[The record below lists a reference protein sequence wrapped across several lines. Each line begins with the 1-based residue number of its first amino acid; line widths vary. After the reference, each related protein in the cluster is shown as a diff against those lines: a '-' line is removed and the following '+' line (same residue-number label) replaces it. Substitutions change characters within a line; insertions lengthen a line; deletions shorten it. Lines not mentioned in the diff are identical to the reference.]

1 MIVNDDAGILIARS
15 HNYRPEPQP
24 MKQKPLPPLNWLR
37 AFEVSARNLNFTHAA
52 DELFLTQGA
61 VSQQIRQLESHL
73 GVALFKRL
81 ARGLALTEEGQAYLP
96 VVQDAITRLAVGTN
110 EIFGQHQ
117 RRPIKVR
124 GSLSFFV
131 HWLAPK
137 LVSFQQAH
145 PQVDIRYI
153 SNIWVKELD
162 GEDDMEI
169 RWGHGQWPGLVAQRL
184 TWDSLVPVCSPALM
198 ARSPIKEPSDV
209 AQHRLLHVLGYEEGW
224 GYWANMVGAQGVDP
238 SSGMQFDTLISTLRM
253 AELGQGIALARSSM
267 VVELLREGRLVE
279 PFQQRI
285 EASESFYLVRGAGA
299 DQHPD
304 AVMFATWLVEQAHRF
319 K

>member
-1 MIVNDDAGILIARS
+1 
-15 HNYRPEPQP
+15 
-24 MKQKPLPPLNWLR
+24 MKQKSLPPLNWLR
-37 AFEVSARNLNFTHAA
+37 AFEVSARCLNFTHAA
-52 DELFLTQGA
+52 EALCLTQGA

-81 ARGLALTEEGQAYLP
+81 PRGLDLTEEGRSYLP

-117 RRPIKVR
+117 HRPIKVR
-124 GSLSFFV
+124 GSLAFFV

-137 LVSFQQAH
+137 LADFQQRH

-162 GEDDMEI
+162 GEDDLEI
-169 RWGHGQWPGLVAQRL
+169 RWGQGHWPGLVAQRL
-184 TWDSLVPVCSPALM
+184 TWDTLFPVCAPSLL
-198 ARSPIKEPSDV
+198 ARLPLQV
-209 AQHRLLHVLGYEEGW
+209 ADDLARHQLLHVLGYEEGW
-224 GYWANMVGAQGVDP
+224 GYWLQRAGALQVDA
-238 SSGMQFDTLISTLRM
+238 SRGLQFDTLISTLRL
-253 AELGQGIALARSSM
+253 AELGQGVALARSSM
-267 VVELLREGRLVE
+267 VADMLADGRLLE

-285 EASESFYLVRGAGA
+285 EASESFYLVRGADA
-299 DQHPD
+299 EPHPD
-304 AVMFATWLVEQAHRF
+304 AQEFSTWLVEQAHRH

>member
-1 MIVNDDAGILIARS
+1 
-15 HNYRPEPQP
+15 
-24 MKQKPLPPLNWLR
+24 MKQKTLPPLNWLR
-37 AFEVSARNLNFTHAA
+37 AFEVSARCLNFTHAA

-81 ARGLALTEEGQAYLP
+81 PRGLDLTEEGRSYLP

-110 EIFGQHQ
+110 EIFGQHK

-124 GSLSFFV
+124 GSLAFFV

-137 LVSFQQAH
+137 LVEFRQAH
-145 PQVDIRYI
+145 PLVDIRYI

-169 RWGHGQWPGLVAQRL
+169 RWGHGHWPGLVSQRL
-184 TWDSLVPVCSPALM
+184 TWDTLFPVISPTLLASAPLQV
-198 ARSPIKEPSDV
+198 PSDV
-209 AQHRLLHVLGYEEGW
+209 GRHALLHVLGYEEGW
-224 GYWANMVGAQGVDP
+224 GYWLKMVGADDVDS
-238 SSGMQFDTLISTLRM
+238 SSGLQFDTMISTLRM

-267 VVELLREGRLVE
+267 VDEMLADGRLLE
-279 PFQQRI
+279 PFNLRI
-285 EASESFYLVRGAGA
+285 EASESFYLVRGSGA

-304 AVMFATWLVEQAHRF
+304 AVNFSTWLVEQAHRY